1 MRSAVPRTA
10 RKSTRSRRTAA
21 AAGCALLG
29 AGALLSAGSA
39 SASAAQPRQADV
51 TLRAALH
58 RDLSDYLTARRTA
71 EHISAVSLEITFRGS
86 RPAISLADGTTR
98 YHGGPSVSASAL
110 WQIGSNTKAFTAVIL
125 LQLEAEGRLS
135 INDPIG
141 TWLPQYPAW
150 RHVTIR
156 QLLDMTSRI
165 PDYTSQPG
173 FVAAL
178 EANPSASFTTAQLIS
193 YVTGLP
199 LGPAGY
205 HYTNTDYL
213 LAQIIIEKVTG
224 DSYASQL
231 TRRIIDPLRLRATC
245 LAPSTCPPSD
255 AALLPVGYLDDAG
268 VPPALLG
275 EAVPPLALTWA
286 QGAGGIVSSLADMTT
301 WDRALYSGRLLPSRQ
316 QHELESLVSE
326 ATGQAIARTTP
337 ADPSGYGLGLQQQ
350 SDGLA
355 GIIWD
360 YEGETYG
367 YRVLHLY
374 FPGSGMIIALAV
386 NSATENDDL
395 ADLAGSVYQTL
406 QKAGAVQALA

>member
-1 MRSAVPRTA
+1 MRSAVPRTGRRSA
-10 RKSTRSRRTAA
+10 RGRLTAA
-21 AAGCALLG
+21 AVGCALLG
-29 AGALLSAGSA
+29 AGGLLSAGPA
-39 SASAAQPRQADV
+39 SASAGQPRQAST
-51 TLRAALH
+51 TLRAALS

-98 YHGGPSVSASAL
+98 YHGGPPVSASAL

-135 INDPIG
+135 VNDPIG

-150 RHVTIR
+150 RHITLR

-165 PDYTSQPG
+165 PDYTSQPA
-173 FVAAL
+173 FLARI

-193 YVTGLP
+193 YVTALP

-213 LAQIIIEKVTG
+213 LAQLIIEKVTG

-231 TRRIIDPLRLRATC
+231 TRRIIDPLRLRTTC
-245 LAPSTCPPSD
+245 LAPYTCPPSD
-255 AALLPVGYLDDAG
+255 AARMPAGYLDIAG

-275 EAVPPLALTWA
+275 EAMPKLALTSA

-301 WDRALYSGRLLPSRQ
+301 WDRALYSGRLLPPRQ
-316 QHELESLVSE
+316 QRQLESLVSE
-326 ATGQAIARTTP
+326 ATGQPIARTTP
-337 ADPSGYGLGLQQQ
+337 ADPAGYGLGVAQQISQ
-350 SDGLA
+350 V
-355 GIIWD
+355 GIIWL

-367 YRVLHLY
+367 YRVLHVY
-374 FPGSGMIIALAV
+374 YPRSGLIIALAF
-386 NSATENDDL
+386 NSATENDDV
-395 ADLAGSVYQTL
+395 ADLVASVYQTL
-406 QKAGAVQALA
+406 QKAGAVPASA